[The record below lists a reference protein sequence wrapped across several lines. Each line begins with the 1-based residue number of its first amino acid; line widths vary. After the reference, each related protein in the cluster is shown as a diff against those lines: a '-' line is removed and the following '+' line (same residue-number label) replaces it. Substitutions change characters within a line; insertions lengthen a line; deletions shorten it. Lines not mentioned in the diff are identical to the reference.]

1 MSALITTFGIDWHL
15 LIAQTANFVVLAAA
29 LTYFLYKPV
38 LKMVKERQQVV
49 AQGVEDAEK
58 AAAALKEADA
68 SVSARIA
75 TAEKEA
81 SGIVEEARG
90 AAAEQRAVLVR
101 EAEARA
107 ARIEADAEARAKE
120 AAAKAQRES
129 EQEIA
134 RLAVLAAAKVLAEK
148 A

>member
-1 MSALITTFGIDWHL
+1 MSALLTTFGIDWHL
-15 LIAQTANFVVLAAA
+15 LIAQGVNFLVLVAA

-38 LKMVKERQQVV
+38 LKMVKDRQAVV
-49 AQGVEDAEK
+49 AKGVEDAEK

-68 SVSARIA
+68 AVSTRIA
-75 TAEKEA
+75 AAEKDA
-81 SGIVEEARG
+81 AGIVESARG
-90 AAAEQRAVLVR
+90 AGAEQKAGIVR
-101 EAEARA
+101 DAEARA
-107 ARIEADAEARAKE
+107 ARIEADADARAKE
-120 AAAKAQRES
+120 AAAKSRRES

>member
-15 LIAQTANFVVLAAA
+15 LAAQTANFIVLAAA

-49 AQGVEDAEK
+49 AKGVEDAEK

-68 SVSARIA
+68 AVSTRIA
-75 TAEKEA
+75 GAEKEA
-81 SGIVEEARG
+81 SGIVEEARS
-90 AAAEQRAVLVR
+90 AAAEQRAGLVR

-129 EQEIA
+129 EKEIA

>member
-1 MSALITTFGIDWHL
+1 MNALLTTFGIDWHL
-15 LIAQTANFVVLAAA
+15 LIAQVANFVILAAA

-38 LKMVKERQQVV
+38 LKLVKERQQVV
-49 AQGVEDAEK
+49 AKGVEDAEK

-68 SVSARIA
+68 SVTARIA
-75 TAEKEA
+75 DAEAEA
-81 SGIVEEARG
+81 SGIVESARG
-90 AAAEQRAVLVR
+90 AGAEQRAQIVKD
-101 EAEARA
+101 AEARA
-107 ARIEADAEARAKE
+107 ARIEADADARAKE
-120 AAAKAQRES
+120 AAAKARRES